1 MSVQQI
7 ASLNPTTDNSFK
19 RILKELT
26 DIKFALDVSAIVAI
40 TDQKGKII
48 YVNDKFC
55 EISQYSRSELLGQ
68 DHRIINSGYHPKEYF
83 QEMWRTI
90 ARGRVWKGE
99 IRNRAKNGTL
109 YWVDTTIVPFFNEK
123 GKPYQYVAIRYE
135 ITQRKQMEEALK
147 TLPQHILEA
156 QEAERDRISR
166 EIHDDVGQ
174 SLATLKILIQS
185 YLAEAA
191 LFPEQKISYEKILNY
206 INETITKVRH
216 LASGL
221 RPSTL
226 EVLGL
231 NSALQSLVQDF
242 RARKGPQIRLRLTK
256 LDGLVFHAE
265 SINVYRVVQEAL
277 TNIVNHAQAKKVD
290 IRFYRK
296 NKFLYG
302 VIKDDGKGFVKKQ
315 KARGRTAAGG
325 LGLSTMQ
332 ERIKIL
338 RGEFKIASSLRQGTT
353 IQLIIPIKEERRKN
367 G

>member
-1 MSVQQI
+1 MAVPKFSPLT
-7 ASLNPTTDNSFK
+7 SPTDDSFK
-19 RILKELT
+19 RIFKELT

-40 TDQKGKII
+40 TDQKGKIV
-48 YVNDKFC
+48 YANDKFC
-55 EISQYSRSELLGQ
+55 EISQYDRSELLGE
-68 DHRIINSGYHPKEYF
+68 DHRIINSDYHPKEFF

-90 ARGRVWKGE
+90 SRGKVWQGE
-99 IRNRAKNGTL
+99 IRNRAKDGTF

-135 ITQRKQMEEALK
+135 ITKRKQMEEELK
-147 TLPQHILEA
+147 TLPQHIIEA

-206 INETITKVRH
+206 INDTISKVRH

-242 RARKGPQIRLRLTK
+242 RARKGPQIRLRLAP
-256 LDGLVFHAE
+256 LDTLVFHAE
-265 SINVYRVVQEAL
+265 PINVYRVVQEAL
-277 TNIVNHAQAKKVD
+277 TNIISHAQAKKVD

-296 NKFLYG
+296 KDFLYG
-302 VIKDDGKGFVKKQ
+302 VIKDDGKGFLKKQ
-315 KARGRTAAGG
+315 KTRGRTAAGG

-332 ERIKIL
+332 ERIKL
-338 RGEFKIASSLRQGTT
+338 LQGEFKIDSSPRQGTT
-353 IQLIIPIKEERRKN
+353 IQLIIPIKQERVKN